1 MYKLP
6 PKGYNIKPL
15 SWLFICF
22 KAYKIGLVSS
32 VILCTA
38 KSISKVIAESGVV
51 INYLKG
57 LYVKDKVL
65 PEVTLSTF

>member
-1 MYKLP
+1 M
-6 PKGYNIKPL
+6 
-15 SWLFICF
+15 
-22 KAYKIGLVSS
+22 
-32 VILCTA
+32 CTA